1 MDYRKEFRIDPDTK
15 FKLHKLDP
23 AFTGK
28 HETPDEAKKET
39 EVFAQEKLFVVLS
52 RGVGDRH
59 DLTSC

>member
-15 FKLHKLDP
+15 FKLQKLDP

-39 EVFAQEKLFVVLS
+39 EVFAQKLFLQQARPRAKYRAAKRV
-52 RGVGDRH
+52 
-59 DLTSC
+59 